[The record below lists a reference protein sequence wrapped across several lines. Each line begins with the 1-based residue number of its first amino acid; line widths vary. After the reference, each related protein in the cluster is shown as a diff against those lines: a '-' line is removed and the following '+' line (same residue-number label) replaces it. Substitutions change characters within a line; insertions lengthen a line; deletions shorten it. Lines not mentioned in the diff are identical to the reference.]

1 MYDALKPL
9 LFQFDPESVHDLV
22 MRGLRFSSQ
31 QRWLLGLI
39 AQACAPQN
47 PKWRVRLWD
56 LEFPNPVGLAAGFD
70 KNALALPAWPALG
83 FGFVEVGSVTALG
96 QPGNPKPRLF
106 RLPEDEAIINRMGFN
121 NDGAKVIA
129 ARLELWRHEHGKL
142 GVPLGINLGKSKV
155 TPLEDAPQDYLT
167 SLRLLWEYG
176 DYFVVN
182 VSSPNTPGLRELQDR
197 DKLEVL
203 LQTVMG
209 FVREQVQAKPVLLK
223 VAPDLT
229 FPQLDEIL
237 SLLEAHG
244 LSGIIATNTTLAR
257 QGLQSKLEESG
268 GLSGRPLMARSLEI
282 LRYLTAQLQGRL
294 PIISVGGVSSAD
306 DVRERLD
313 LGASLVQ
320 VYSGWIYRGPLM
332 MRDVVQRLV

>member
-1 MYDALKPL
+1 M
-9 LFQFDPESVHDLV
+9 
-22 MRGLRFSSQ
+22 
-31 QRWLLGLI
+31 
-39 AQACAPQN
+39 
-47 PKWRVRLWD
+47 
-56 LEFPNPVGLAAGFD
+56 
-70 KNALALPAWPALG
+70 
-83 FGFVEVGSVTALG
+83 
-96 QPGNPKPRLF
+96 
-106 RLPEDEAIINRMGFN
+106 
-121 NDGAKVIA
+121 
-129 ARLELWRHEHGKL
+129 
-142 GVPLGINLGKSKV
+142 
-155 TPLEDAPQDYLT
+155 
-167 SLRLLWEYG
+167 LWEYG